1 MNKLEEILQRED
13 LFTQGY
19 KPKQRVELTGEL
31 FSKLLGT
38 VGEQSKEIAHL
49 KKAMEAVNVFLSSIE
64 QNNNEIATELLTI
77 HAKNI
82 DKKVTHEVK

>member
-19 KPKQRVELTGEL
+19 KPKQRVEMTGEL

-38 VGEQSKEIAHL
+38 VGEQSKGIVHL
-49 KKAMEAVNVFLSSIE
+49 KKVMEAMNMLLSGME
-64 QNNNEIATELLTI
+64 HENNEIATDLLNL